1 METVVR
7 GCGGDFLR
15 MEIGAE
21 IGGVLEFGGGGI
33 GGHGEEYFVVLLRE
47 LVE

>member
-15 MEIGAE
+15 LEIGEE
-21 IGGVLEFGGGGI
+21 IRGVLEFGGGAI
-33 GGHGEEYFVVLLRE
+33 GGHGEEFFGVLLRKM
-47 LVE
+47 LK